1 MDRAEWVEK
10 YKPLEFSFGSE
21 GGLHENLEEDGVVF
35 TRIGKR
41 NPEFGEVVRAPA
53 DRVWTELEQG
63 GLQFISSGY
72 HVVDSV
78 GYYITAVPFE
88 PADHVEVTLWG
99 CEDEIDMQKDQFLH
113 MLDAEE
119 ERISPLAKQTLT
131 AFINAPSIDILKT
144 HETER
149 VSFPGLEEEEL
160 SDTVDYQLQILE
172 SLDYID
178 EDCRLEVL
186 DILKRGSM
194 LPPPKPKAQ
203 IKSPSM

>member
-21 GGLHENLEEDGVVF
+21 GGFHENLEEDGVVF

-41 NPEFGEVVRAPA
+41 QPEFGEVVRAPA
-53 DRVWTELEQG
+53 DRVWTELEVD
-63 GLQFISSGY
+63 GLQFIVSGY
-72 HVVDSV
+72 HFVNSV
-78 GYYITAVPFE
+78 GYYITAEPFA
-88 PADHVEVTLWG
+88 PDNSDQVTLWG
-99 CEDEIDMQKDQFLH
+99 SEDEIDMQKDQFLH
-113 MLDAEE
+113 MLDSEE

-149 VSFPGLEEEEL
+149 VAFPGLDEETL
-160 SDTVDYQLQILE
+160 SDTADYLLEILG
-172 SLDYID
+172 SLEYID
-178 EDCRLEVL
+178 EESRLEVL

-194 LPPPKPKAQ
+194 PPPPKPKAQ